1 MLQLTGLNL
10 NAKLYGTV
18 VIFAVSYKSQ
28 YPGATVQKRL
38 VIQTSA
44 GTELI
49 VEDQIIQA
57 EVK

>member
-18 VIFAVSYKSQ
+18 VIFAIPYESH

-38 VIQTSA
+38 VIQTSG

-49 VEDQIIQA
+49 AEDQIIQA